1 MKDRYSSG
9 SQGCS
14 PRSLDEIRAIAD
26 GKVVHVNAVAGYS
39 NYGKIHSDRA
49 PLGRFELHSLC
60 GHLSSMLVQP
70 GATVTRGQPIAV
82 MGYTG
87 VGINQER
94 AHLHLELDLMF
105 SREFDSWQH
114 FSK

>member
-1 MKDRYSSG
+1 
-9 SQGCS
+9 
-14 PRSLDEIRAIAD
+14 
-26 GKVVHVNAVAGYS
+26 
-39 NYGKIHSDRA
+39 
-49 PLGRFELHSLC
+49 
-60 GHLSSMLVQP
+60 MLVQP